1 MKEKE
6 VTDEQILKEAHT
18 ILADTRLRRCC
29 QCANANE
36 DCSYCSQLKKP
47 LARYMYAGNC
57 KYYETHEERIIRQ
70 TRESLKRQEK
80 EEQKVN
86 HLLTMCL
93 NCLDASMLFLEDFAN
108 RVEKEYKVADIK
120 GTGDPRVRKAD
131 RQWIYTLTKA
141 SKAMHSHLEGVRK
154 QYNHYVMPI
163 FNKVFFDREV
173 GKYDVEMYD
182 DHQSDAM
189 ELAHLVLRY
198 FDVAFLKKENADA
211 VIRLMQTMDSNGVME
226 EKDFN
231 HYNFR
236 R

>member
-47 LARYMYAGNC
+47 LARYMCAGNC

-131 RQWIYTLTKA
+131 R
-141 SKAMHSHLEGVRK
+141 
-154 QYNHYVMPI
+154 
-163 FNKVFFDREV
+163 
-173 GKYDVEMYD
+173 
-182 DHQSDAM
+182 
-189 ELAHLVLRY
+189 
-198 FDVAFLKKENADA
+198 
-211 VIRLMQTMDSNGVME
+211 
-226 EKDFN
+226 
-231 HYNFR
+231 
-236 R
+236 